1 MSGLSSILSS
11 TLKRTEMNCMRLSSD
26 IISQHLV
33 DPSSILSAATLT
45 SVCHSLLKTN
55 GLSESLIVSLL
66 QEVQTH
72 NSLDYLQAVV
82 VDVIEDLQELENSRQ
97 EEKGKVAK
105 DSSVELQQSDASRS
119 VRVLQALLVSVSS
132 KRVCFYW

>member
-1 MSGLSSILSS
+1 
-11 TLKRTEMNCMRLSSD
+11 MRLSSD

-72 NSLDYLQAVV
+72 NSLDYLQQVV

-105 DSSVELQQSDASRS
+105 DSSVELKQSDASRS

-132 KRVCFYW
+132 KSVCFYW